1 MFPLSTTCSVLV
13 LMTLEEL
20 DYLCIFSLLL
30 TSGWD
35 KPKSSEVIRRRQES
49 VEALRLVPIETCSKS
64 IFIIRWQAGRVGLLL
79 LRARPQAGEYAGA
92 L

>member
-1 MFPLSTTCSVLV
+1 MLSLSTTCSALV
-13 LMTLEEL
+13 LMILEKI
-20 DYLCIFSLLL
+20 CIFSLFLS

-35 KPKSSEVIRRRQES
+35 VPKGSEVIRKRQEES
-49 VEALRLVPIETCSKS
+49 VEALSLVPIETCLKS
-64 IFIIRWQAGRVGLLL
+64 IFIIRWQAGRSGLLL